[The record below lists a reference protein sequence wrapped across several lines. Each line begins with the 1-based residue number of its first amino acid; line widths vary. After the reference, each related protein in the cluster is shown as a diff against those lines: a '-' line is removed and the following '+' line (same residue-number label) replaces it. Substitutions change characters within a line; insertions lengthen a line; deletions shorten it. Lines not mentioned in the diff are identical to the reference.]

1 MSSAIRYC
9 VLILLSALTF
19 PSLALEAGEDFST
32 APRTNDGKKWRIAY
46 YEGGEY
52 RDYQKSFKQTI
63 RGLMKLGWIDKADI
77 PEQAGEQTKELWK
90 WLTTNASSEYLDFV
104 VDAHYSAAWNDKLR
118 TKIVQELMERVS
130 TRQDIDLLIAMGT
143 QAGKD
148 FANGNHNTPTMVLST
163 SNALASGII
172 KSVEDS
178 GFDHVHARVDP
189 KRYDR
194 QVRVFHEIVGFKT
207 LGVAYEDSVNGRSYA
222 AMDAIEKVAEERGF
236 KIERCFTKTDIADTA
251 EAEQTVT
258 DCFKELAGKVD
269 AVYVTVQQGVT
280 TRTVPEL
287 VRVANEHKI
296 PTFSQS
302 GAEEV
307 KEGFLVSMS
316 RRDFKKLGEFHS
328 ETFAKVFNGA
338 NPNQLNQLYE
348 EPPKIALNL
357 KTAEAIGFDPPVVI
371 LGAADEIFNQ

>member
-1 MSSAIRYC
+1 M
-9 VLILLSALTF
+9 
-19 PSLALEAGEDFST
+19 
-32 APRTNDGKKWRIAY
+32 NNGKKWRIAY

-52 RDYQKSFKQTI
+52 RDYQKVFIETI
-63 RGLMKLGWIDKADI
+63 AGLMKLGWIEKAEI
-77 PEQAGEQTKELWK
+77 PPQEGEQTKELWK

-104 VDAHYSAAWNDKLR
+104 VDAHYSAEWNDKLR
-118 TKIVQELMERVS
+118 TKIVEVLMERVS
-130 TRQDIDLLIAMGT
+130 ARKDVDLLIAMGT

-148 FANGNHNTPTMVLST
+148 FANGEHSVPTMVLST

-222 AMDAIEKVAEERGF
+222 AMDAVEKVAEERGF
-236 KIERCFTKTDIADTA
+236 EIVRCFTKTDIADTA
-251 EAEQTVT
+251 EAEQTVI
-258 DCFKELAGKVD
+258 DCFNELASKVD
-269 AVYVTVQQGVT
+269 AIYVTVQQGVT
-280 TRTVPEL
+280 TRTIPEMVKL
-287 VRVANEHKI
+287 ANDHSL

-302 GAEEV
+302 GSEEV
-307 KEGFLVSMS
+307 RLGFLVSMS

-357 KTAEAIGFDPPVVI
+357 KTAETIGFDPPVVI